1 MINRDMII
9 QLKSFLALKAKHSQY
24 QKLPKIAEQYSV
36 TQDYGSN
43 YINRYEQ
50 ERLNAICRAIDFSK
64 VKKVLDI
71 GGNTG
76 YFSFELASRYPE
88 LSSLVVEGNEDH
100 VGFIRLLAKI
110 SGLKVRAV
118 NRYFEFNS
126 INSNLFPA
134 DVTLL
139 FNVIHHLGDDFGDK
153 NLTVEDAKLRML
165 DCINYLSGNTNLLVL
180 QFGYCW
186 KGTRDYGLFKN
197 GTKKEMI
204 DFIKSG
210 TEGYW
215 DIVGIYVA
223 EKDVEL
229 EDITYSKLNDKNIKR
244 DDSIGEFCNRPIFIL
259 RSK

>member
-1 MINRDMII
+1 MINSNTAIK
-9 QLKSFLALKAKHSQY
+9 LKSILALKAKHSQY
-24 QKLPKIAEQYSV
+24 QKLPKIAEQYNIA
-36 TQDYGSN
+36 QDYGPN
-43 YINRYEQ
+43 YINRYEE
-50 ERLNAICRAIDFSK
+50 ERLNAICQAIDFSK
-64 VKKVLDI
+64 VKTVLDI

-76 YFSFELASRYPE
+76 YFSFELATRHPE
-88 LSSLVVEGNEDH
+88 LGSLVVEGNREHAD
-100 VGFIRLLAKI
+100 FIGLLAEA
-110 SGLKVRAV
+110 SGLSVKSV

-126 INSNLFPA
+126 TTSNFFPV

-165 DCINYLSGNTNLLVL
+165 DCVNYLSDKTSMLVL

-186 KGTRDYGLFKN
+186 KGIRAHGLFEH

-215 DIVGIYVA
+215 DIVDIYVA
-223 EKDVEL
+223 ERDSESKN
-229 EDITYSKLNDKNIKR
+229 IQYNKLNDKNIER
-244 DDSIGEFCNRPIFIL
+244 DDSMGEFGNRPIFIL